1 MAKIKKSQS
10 DSESQLLI
18 VCLGRGGTGHDKD
31 CLAKRIKQITILVQ
45 NCFSPSCGRK
55 VFAYK

>member
-18 VCLGRGGTGHDKD
+18 VCLDRGGTGHDEG